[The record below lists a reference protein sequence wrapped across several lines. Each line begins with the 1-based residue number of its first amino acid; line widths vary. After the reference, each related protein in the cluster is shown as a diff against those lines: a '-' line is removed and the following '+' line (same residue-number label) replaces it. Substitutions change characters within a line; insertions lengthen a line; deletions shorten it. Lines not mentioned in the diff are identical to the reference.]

1 MNDEPNIRALGIME
15 HIRLRPAMYI
25 ANIRS
30 GETMEDG
37 IYSLFQEIFE
47 NALDE
52 LTSGYG
58 THIRVQLENNTVNI
72 RDYGRG
78 IPLDALHKVLRQ
90 PFSSGKFAPGV
101 YQNSIGLHGL
111 GLKVVA
117 ALSERMTVRTI
128 RNGSFREMQLSR
140 GEALSDKT
148 GQCDEADGCDISFTP
163 DEKIF
168 PGKSTLNPYILKN
181 LIKLYCC
188 AIPALN
194 VVFNDEELQARHGL
208 QDALLTLVPFE
219 KITVPPIQLECGK
232 VECVLVQCDQPE
244 NSWISFANGHR
255 TVNGGVHSDAAK
267 SALWLAAKQIMK
279 GNTFMRPA
287 DVLCSVSGIVSTRIE
302 EPLFEGQTKN
312 RLANAGYFAAWQK
325 KTLRRSSGLLAWQCR
340 FLRRLFPAGGLQHRA
355 ASEGG
360 GSRSVERKKN
370 LTLLNEHGEG
380 VETRLLRPRNRGGEI
395 APDHRGGMSVGTVR
409 QSQPRLLRQGKKTLR
424 RVDFRHGVVEP
435 GYIDFQRNA
444 ALFHDAENFAEGAL
458 ELRCVNRLVS
468 KLLRKIRMPQN
479 LKIPFRNIR
488 FQIPHIPAPDL
499 LRHSRLVPQ
508 RTLVRVVETETVDAV
523 NRTDNVI
530 QRLGGELRFHFGAAS
545 RHPVHLHSVKNGQT
559 GSGGLRAEVAD
570 DLSVLRKLRFVH
582 APLRFKSGGKRTV
595 VRYAVVTLPERECGG
610 EILLRLALRM
620 FAESGVRMDV
630 GNLHP
635 QASA

>member
-168 PGKSTLNPYILKN
+168 SGKSTLNPYILKN
-181 LIKLYCC
+181 LISS
-188 AIPALN
+188 
-194 VVFNDEELQARHGL
+194 
-208 QDALLTLVPFE
+208 T
-219 KITVPPIQLECGK
+219 
-232 VECVLVQCDQPE
+232 
-244 NSWISFANGHR
+244 
-255 TVNGGVHSDAAK
+255 AAP
-267 SALWLAAKQIMK
+267 S
-279 GNTFMRPA
+279 
-287 DVLCSVSGIVSTRIE
+287 
-302 EPLFEGQTKN
+302 PL
-312 RLANAGYFAAWQK
+312 
-325 KTLRRSSGLLAWQCR
+325 
-340 FLRRLFPAGGLQHRA
+340 
-355 ASEGG
+355 
-360 GSRSVERKKN
+360 
-370 LTLLNEHGEG
+370 
-380 VETRLLRPRNRGGEI
+380 
-395 APDHRGGMSVGTVR
+395 
-409 QSQPRLLRQGKKTLR
+409 
-424 RVDFRHGVVEP
+424 
-435 GYIDFQRNA
+435 
-444 ALFHDAENFAEGAL
+444 
-458 ELRCVNRLVS
+458 
-468 KLLRKIRMPQN
+468 
-479 LKIPFRNIR
+479 
-488 FQIPHIPAPDL
+488 
-499 LRHSRLVPQ
+499 
-508 RTLVRVVETETVDAV
+508 
-523 NRTDNVI
+523 
-530 QRLGGELRFHFGAAS
+530 
-545 RHPVHLHSVKNGQT
+545 
-559 GSGGLRAEVAD
+559 
-570 DLSVLRKLRFVH
+570 
-582 APLRFKSGGKRTV
+582 
-595 VRYAVVTLPERECGG
+595 
-610 EILLRLALRM
+610 
-620 FAESGVRMDV
+620 
-630 GNLHP
+630 
-635 QASA
+635 